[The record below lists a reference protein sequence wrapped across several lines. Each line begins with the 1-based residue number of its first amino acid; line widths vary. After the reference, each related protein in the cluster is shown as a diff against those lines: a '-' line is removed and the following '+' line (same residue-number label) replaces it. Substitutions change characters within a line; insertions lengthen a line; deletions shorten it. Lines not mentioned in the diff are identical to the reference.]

1 MPSEFCGCVAKCFK
15 VIKINKYEN
24 VSLDKIML
32 FKYTTFF
39 FFHSL
44 KIATL
49 PTTLHFLKILPSVT
63 CSFGSALA
71 KWFALLTHNKT
82 NPGFG
87 SQLVPVC
94 VGRSSSR
101 CPNMPGL
108 FWSLD
113 IHPICFVCLLS
124 NWLSRSMRV
133 MLTCG
138 VLWPGFAPRRH
149 CLCSS
154 DCDFR
159 CYCSKNRK
167 CGFLWFRAACQASVS
182 LATEL

>member
-1 MPSEFCGCVAKCFK
+1 MRICRSIRLCSL
-15 VIKINKYEN
+15 N
-24 VSLDKIML
+24 VLRFS
-32 FKYTTFF
+32 FF
-39 FFHSL
+39 GGP

-49 PTTLHFLKILPSVT
+49 PTMPHFLKAHWILPSVT
-63 CSFGSALA
+63 CSFGSMLA
-71 KWFALLTHNKT
+71 KWFALLTHSKT

-87 SQLVPVC
+87 SRLVPVC

-113 IHPICFVCLLS
+113 IHPTCFVCLLR
-124 NWLSRSMRV
+124 NWLSRPMRV
-133 MLTCG
+133 MPNCG
-138 VLWPGFAPRRH
+138 ALWPGFAQRRH

-154 DCDFR
+154 DCNFK

-182 LATEL
+182 LATELWHTLIGIHFY